1 MDEIYT
7 LEDLTLRE
15 IRAIRQGLN
24 TIDIKGIDA
33 MFVATLQI
41 KINDQIKQIENHIEE
56 EEKKLVEEQIKKDT
70 EPQSKSKTK
79 KS

>member
-70 EPQSKSKTK
+70 EPQPKSKTK
-79 KS
+79 KP

>member
-70 EPQSKSKTK
+70 EPQPKSKTK

>member
-56 EEKKLVEEQIKKDT
+56 SEKKLVEEQIKKDT
-70 EPQSKSKTK
+70 EPQPKSKTK

>member
-1 MDEIYT
+1 MYEIYT

-70 EPQSKSKTK
+70 EPQPKSKTK